1 MNGGLLPPVQ
11 RMLGHMVADRDGWL
25 AMLAI
30 VVVQTVAFVR
40 WSLETRDRPSPLK
53 ELMGAPYGRVMILH
67 VTLIAC
73 GFLVISLKAPVLG
86 AVLLVVMKLVYDL
99 VTLKNGPPQ
108 RAEQAAQVQASRLL
122 VAGRRKPG

>member
-1 MNGGLLPPVQ
+1 
-11 RMLGHMVADRDGWL
+11 MLGHMVADRDGWL

-30 VVVQTVAFVR
+30 VVVQVVAFVR
-40 WSLETRDRPSPLK
+40 WSVETREQPTPLK

-86 AVLLVVMKLVYDL
+86 ALLLVVMKLVYDL
-99 VTLKNGPPQ
+99 VTLKNGPRQ
-108 RAEQAAQVQASRLL
+108 RGERAAQVQARRLL
-122 VAGRRKPG
+122 VVGRRKPG